1 MRLRLPIYLRVYHE
15 GEGVGSGTG
24 GGGNNPPPAAPWYQT
39 AGVAQEHHEWLAG
52 KQFADVNL
60 AMSSYRSLEG
70 VLGRNR
76 LAVPSGPEDQ
86 ASYDAIYKTLGR
98 PDTHDGYAL
107 KEGSLI
113 KADEFKAH
121 FAPVFHKAGISA
133 QQASVLLDAY
143 EARGKAMEEARQAEL
158 AARET
163 REIQEL
169 ETAWA
174 SNKDANMDI
183 ASRAFRH
190 LGISEEETAAI
201 EEALGYKKTMEIF
214 HKIGAGMSEAAF
226 HQDGKPGQHGDGK
239 NADTLQSEIS
249 AKLRDPEFKARYNH
263 HDPRV
268 RKSAIDEMEVLQKR
282 LADMQEAQPPFDP
295 TKRGTSVSEAKFGRR

>member
-1 MRLRLPIYLRVYHE
+1 MNLRLPIYLRLYLE
-15 GEGVGSGTG
+15 GEGVGSGG
-24 GGGNNPPPAAPWYQT
+24 GGGDNPPPAETWYQK

-60 AMSSYRSLEG
+60 AMASYRSLEG

-86 ASYDAIYKTLGR
+86 ASYDAIYNALGR
-98 PDTHDGYAL
+98 PKTHGEYKI
-107 KEGSLI
+107 KEGSKLDA
-113 KADEFKAH
+113 KEFTEH
-121 FAPVFHKAGISA
+121 FAPGLHKLGLSA
-133 QQASVLLDAY
+133 AQVSGVLDLY
-143 EARGKAMEEARQAEL
+143 EARGTALNDLKTSEA

-163 REIQEL
+163 REIEEL
-169 ETAWA
+169 DKAWG

-183 ASRAFRH
+183 ASRAFRY
-190 LGISEEETAAI
+190 LDISEEETAAI

-214 HKIGAGMSEAAF
+214 HKIGAGMSEASF
-226 HQDGKPGQHGDGK
+226 HQDGKPGQHGGGK
-239 NADTLQSEIS
+239 TLEALQTEIS

-268 RKSAIDEMEVLQKR
+268 RKSAIDEMEVMQR
-282 LADMQEAQPPFDP
+282 QLADLQEAQPPFDP
-295 TKRGTSVSEAKFGRR
+295 TKRGTSVSEAKFGKR